1 MLKNLL
7 QGRLPLPS
15 LCAVCRCWNRYA
27 VCDSCRNELGP
38 VVSRCPSCALPL
50 APGLT
55 LCAHCTEH
63 GPSPLHPACAR
74 LDYQWPWTHW
84 VQQWK
89 FHQHS
94 AWSAEWARL
103 MLQDPAMAQTLK
115 ASAVWIPIPL
125 APQRLSERGF
135 NQAWELIK
143 HLHPI
148 APHARLLP
156 QALLHH
162 DTQRLQHQLSRS
174 QRLDHAHQALTF
186 DAQYTDQVKGQR
198 VVVVDD
204 VMTTGATL
212 SAAAEHLLRAGA
224 AQVSSVALARTPQ
237 STTKL
242 RSVSPKDEALLLS

>member
-1 MLKNLL
+1 
-7 QGRLPLPS
+7 
-15 LCAVCRCWNRYA
+15 
-27 VCDSCRNELGP
+27 
-38 VVSRCPSCALPL
+38 
-50 APGLT
+50 
-55 LCAHCTEH
+55 
-63 GPSPLHPACAR
+63 
-74 LDYQWPWTHW
+74 
-84 VQQWK
+84 
-89 FHQHS
+89 
-94 AWSAEWARL
+94 

-186 DAQYTDQVKGQR
+186 DAQYRDQVKGQR